1 MTADW
6 AEPFVVWRLGSRRD
20 ASGNFLMRIPR
31 HHVGCRSEFRISET
45 PEQHVMRQA
54 HAQEMLS
61 SLPIF
66 TSGRQVAGLKLPYA

>member
-6 AEPFVVWRLGSRRD
+6 AEPFVVWVQGV
-20 ASGNFLMRIPR
+20 GNFLMRIPR
-31 HHVGCRSEFRISET
+31 HHVGCRSEFRLPET